1 MKHIRKEELLSL
13 LPILDRAGI
22 NTNYMGRVMTAKA
35 ILPFMEID
43 DIQTHCVEG
52 VEKLP
57 QYFNTDNNMLHY
69 QLTKYYHLLA
79 SYN

>member
-1 MKHIRKEELLSL
+1 
-13 LPILDRAGI
+13 
-22 NTNYMGRVMTAKA
+22 MTAKA